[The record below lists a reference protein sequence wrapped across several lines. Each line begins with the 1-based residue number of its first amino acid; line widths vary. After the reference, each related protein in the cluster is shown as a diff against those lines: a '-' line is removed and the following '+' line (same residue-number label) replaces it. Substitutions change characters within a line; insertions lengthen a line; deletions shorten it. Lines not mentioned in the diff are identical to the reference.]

1 MPKLNAFQLKI
12 LAIIGMVL
20 NHMVL
25 AWWPIMPTWLAV
37 TFYVAGGLTFPILAF
52 FVVEG
57 YKHTSNLK
65 RYMLRILVFGI
76 IAAAFHPF
84 VFEAIILNIMF
95 TIFVGLIC
103 LVMYDRMKNR
113 VLFWILFVIICL
125 LTSFPV
131 PFDWGTVGIIMI
143 LLFHTMRNEKVRRI
157 IPVVIGGTVMF
168 FGSLIGVLGAWF
180 LQFLDLPEAEYADLT
195 LMLVSLS
202 FIIGCAF
209 AALLLKNYN
218 GERGKRMKWLFYIV
232 YPLHLAILGGVAL
245 LLNFV
250 DFSVF
255 NFTFLEMW
263 RGLMQ

>member
-1 MPKLNAFQLKI
+1 MPKLNAFQLKT

-37 TFYVAGGLTFPILAF
+37 PFYAAGGLTFPILAF

-95 TIFVGLIC
+95 TILVGLIC

-168 FGSLIGVLGAWF
+168 FGSLIGVLAAWF
-180 LQFLDLPEAEYADLT
+180 LQFIDLPEAESADLT

-209 AALLLKNYN
+209 AALFLINYS
-218 GERGKRMKWLFYIV
+218 GERGRSMKWLFYIV
-232 YPLHLAILGGVAL
+232 YPLHLAILGGIAL

-255 NFTFLEMW
+255 NFTYFELW